1 VLNRLAK
8 YDIKQKKLLK
18 AAEIPHSH
26 YTVSMN
32 RDGSKVYLGGTW
44 NNLAVYDAAKLK
56 PLSTLALPGGDM
68 GAAAPQTFT
77 R

>member
-1 VLNRLAK
+1 
-8 YDIKQKKLLK
+8 
-18 AAEIPHSH
+18 
-26 YTVSMN
+26 MN